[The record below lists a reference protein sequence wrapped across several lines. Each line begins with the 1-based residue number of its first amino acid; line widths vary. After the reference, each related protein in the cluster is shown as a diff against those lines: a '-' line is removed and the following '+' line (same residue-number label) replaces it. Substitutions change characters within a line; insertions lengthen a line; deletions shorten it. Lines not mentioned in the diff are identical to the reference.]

1 MAGQVQ
7 TEINCLPVENTEY
20 RQLMDL
26 KNREAMKPRRET
38 KFLDAIVPGHGA
50 GNPGMLGST
59 GNFDTFIVSVMDK
72 TSCEISTDI
81 GRKLVGLDEGRLKRP
96 KLLECL
102 RMSSWTCSTNASRNT
117 GTGRSKV
124 SNTS

>member
-26 KNREAMKPRRET
+26 KNKEAMKPKRET

-50 GNPGMLGST
+50 GNPGMLGSA
-59 GNFDTFIVSVMDK
+59 GNFHTFIVSFMGKVVA
-72 TSCEISTDI
+72 
-81 GRKLVGLDEGRLKRP
+81 GLVLTYVENWCAWTREG
-96 KLLECL
+96 
-102 RMSSWTCSTNASRNT
+102 SRD
-117 GTGRSKV
+117 
-124 SNTS
+124 

>member
-1 MAGQVQ
+1 M
-7 TEINCLPVENTEY
+7 PVENTEY

-50 GNPGMLGST
+50 GNPGLLGST
-59 GNFDTFIVSVMDK
+59 GNFDTFIVSFTDK
-72 TSCEISTDI
+72 PRCEVSADVS
-81 GRKLVGLDEGRLKRP
+81 RKLVGLDEGRLKRP

-102 RMSSWTCSTNASRNT
+102 RMSS
-117 GTGRSKV
+117 
-124 SNTS
+124 

>member
-1 MAGQVQ
+1 M
-7 TEINCLPVENTEY
+7 PVENTEY

-26 KNREAMKPRRET
+26 KNKEAMKPRRET
-38 KFLDAIVPGHGA
+38 KFLDAIVPGHGS

-59 GNFDTFIVSVMDK
+59 GNFDTFIVSFMDK
-72 TSCEISTDI
+72 TDCGASTD
-81 GRKLVGLDEGRLKRP
+81 GRRKLVGLDEGKLKRL

-102 RMSSWTCSTNASRNT
+102 RMSSWTCFTNASGNT

-124 SNTS
+124 SDTS